1 MKKLGVFL
9 VCALFGAGLTGCGL
23 MSSDPPPPPPV
34 YGPVAEFVI
43 AQNAGSSTVLDDP
56 EFGTAITVIIQDTFH
71 SASGEECKRAT
82 LLAQDKQAEVVAWC
96 RKAEGSWLMAPRIWG
111 QGL

>member
-1 MKKLGVFL
+1 MKKSCIYLTCLAFL
-9 VCALFGAGLTGCGL
+9 ASVSGCGIG
-23 MSSDPPPPPPV
+23 SSDLPPPPPV

-43 AQNAGSSTVLDDP
+43 GGIAGAKTVVDDP
-56 EFGTAITVIIQDTFH
+56 EFGMDITVIIQDTFI

-82 LLAQDKQAEVVAWC
+82 LLAQDKQAEIIAMC
-96 RKAEGSWLMAPRIWG
+96 RKADAPWTMAPRIWG